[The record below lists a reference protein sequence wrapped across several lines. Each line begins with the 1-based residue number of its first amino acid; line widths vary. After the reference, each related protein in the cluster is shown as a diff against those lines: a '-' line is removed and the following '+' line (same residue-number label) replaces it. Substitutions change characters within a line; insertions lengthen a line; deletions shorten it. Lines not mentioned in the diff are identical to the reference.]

1 MMQTLTYSAAR
12 AALAETMDRVI
23 NDHAPVVITRSGS
36 KAVVMMSLEDYR
48 SIEETAY
55 LMRSPANAAHLAAA
69 IAQLE
74 AGGGTVH
81 ELIE

>member
-1 MMQTLTYSAAR
+1 MTASIDL
-12 AALAETMDRVI
+12 LD
-23 NDHAPVVITRSGS
+23 
-36 KAVVMMSLEDYR
+36 

>member
-1 MMQTLTYSAAR
+1 MQTLTYSAAR

-55 LMRSPANAAHLAAA
+55 LMRSPANAARLASA